1 MHAACR
7 SDDVRTIV
15 AEARSVFPRG
25 AATHWPRRALSSSCC
40 MGGATVL
47 VVDDNAENR
56 ALAEAT
62 LDDEAY
68 RVILACDGPSALAAF
83 EAERPDCILLDVRM
97 PGMDGITVCEKLR
110 ALPGGDQV
118 AIVFVTA
125 QREVETFD
133 RALAVGGDDFLTKP
147 FRPSELVVRVQAA
160 MRARELAGERSGLYD
175 EVRRQRDALQRLQLH
190 KEQLANFLVHD
201 LKNPVGA
208 IELQAQRVL
217 RDPAATDRSRSAAT
231 AIRDEARG
239 LMRMILNLLDLS
251 MADEGRLAPTRAVF
265 DPEPLVDAV
274 FGELGLRAAESQ
286 VELVAEVS
294 TAQLV
299 ADPELA
305 QRVLT
310 NLLDNA
316 IRHAPEGSAVTV
328 TVREGGEGTEVR
340 VRDAGPG
347 IPEARRPDVFERFE
361 SGSPT
366 ASRNRGL
373 GLAFCKRV
381 IEAHGGEIWIEDGAP
396 GAVFCLRFPHGP
408 A

>member
-1 MHAACR
+1 
-7 SDDVRTIV
+7 
-15 AEARSVFPRG
+15 
-25 AATHWPRRALSSSCC
+25 

-62 LDDEAY
+62 LDDEGY
-68 RVILACDGPSALAAF
+68 RVVLASDGPSGLAAF
-83 EAERPDCILLDVRM
+83 AAERPDCILLDVRM

-147 FRPSELVVRVQAA
+147 FRPNELVVRVQAA
-160 MRARELAGERSGLYD
+160 MRARKLAGERSELYD

-190 KEQLANFLVHD
+190 KEQLASFLVHD
-201 LKNPVGA
+201 LKNPVSA

-217 RDPAATDRSRSAAT
+217 RDPGATERSRSAAT

-251 MADEGRLAPTRAVF
+251 KADEGRLAPARATL
-265 DPEPLVDAV
+265 DPEPLISAV
-274 FGELGLRAAESQ
+274 LGELGVRAAESR
-286 VELVAEVS
+286 V
-294 TAQLV
+294 QLETDV
-299 ADPELA
+299 RASRLTADPDLA
-305 QRVLT
+305 QRVVA
-310 NLLDNA
+310 NLVENA
-316 IRHAPEGSAVTV
+316 IRHAPEGTTV
-328 TVREGGEGTEVR
+328 TITVLDVEAATEVR
-340 VRDAGPG
+340 IRDAGPG
-347 IPEARRPDVFERFE
+347 IPEERRALVFERFE
-361 SGSPT
+361 MGGTT

-381 IEAHGGEIWIEDGAP
+381 VEAHGGQIWIEDGAP
-396 GAVFCLRFPHGP
+396 GAVFCLRLPHDHE
-408 A
+408 